1 MTVILLNNPVEF
13 PIAGIRALL
22 KEHAPLF
29 RWQCGDRDYGGSN
42 DTALFDRPHLIMGRS
57 GDDIVM
63 INVALH
69 ATPFEGGGADCPPHR
84 MHIMISQPTIDDDEV
99 ANRLRVLICAGL
111 IQHWHDSAIRIR
123 LKVGG
128 RWLDAPML
136 RDMLVLLAKGA
147 AYDFPPASDEDYA
160 VIAPIS
166 VAAPPP
172 TPPSSTPSSSAPTG
186 LASLTLMLDGPL
198 ALDWPQIGELIA
210 ELDPDGGWSVNGE
223 ANGRGFLLGRGGMI
237 ALLKPEAPVPG
248 HLLDEAFARSWWLE
262 GDRSRIIN
270 HHGQLIISATVEAD
284 APFADK
290 LAYARIMSLI
300 ACLAANSA
308 GVAGVYNVGI
318 GTILDPASV
327 ADMLSIVACAE
338 IPIPLWTWCAWHSLD
353 DGNVSFSSGGF
364 EPFLGYEIEVWNA
377 PVAASF
383 VQEKVSGILRYLLDQ
398 GPVIGHG
405 DTCGATEDDCAIR
418 CFLGDSRVDRN
429 HPTCAIFIEFGLDPV
444 AQPVPDEPVP
454 VPVAPVSF
462 APPRA
467 PTPPPTGFGR
477 RAAGGFG
484 RKGL

>member
-22 KEHAPLF
+22 KEHVPLF
-29 RWQCGDRDYGGSN
+29 RWQCGDRDQGGSS
-42 DTALFDRPHLIMGRS
+42 DIAPFDRPHLIMGRS

-69 ATPFEGGGADCPPHR
+69 TTPYAGNGADCPPHS
-84 MHIMISQPTIDDDEV
+84 MHIMISQPTIDDDEI

-111 IQHWHDSAIRIR
+111 IQHWHDSSVRIR
-123 LKVGG
+123 LKDGG
-128 RWLDAPML
+128 RWLEAAML
-136 RDMLVLLAKGA
+136 RDMMVLLAKGA
-147 AYDFPPASDEDYA
+147 AFENPPAREDHHAPA
-160 VIAPIS
+160 VAVLTAPIN
-166 VAAPPP
+166 VP
-172 TPPSSTPSSSAPTG
+172 TPPSTAPTG
-186 LASLTLMLDGPL
+186 LATLTLMLDGPL
-198 ALDWPQIGELIA
+198 ALDWPQIGEAIK
-210 ELDPDGGWSVNGE
+210 ELDPDGGWTVNGE

-237 ALLKPEAPVPG
+237 ALLKPEAPVPS

-270 HHGQLIISATVEAD
+270 HQGQLIISATVEAD
-284 APFADK
+284 APFAEK

-300 ACLAANSA
+300 ACIAAKGT

-318 GTILDPASV
+318 GTILDAASV

-405 DTCGATEDDCAIR
+405 DTCGATEDDRAIR

-429 HPTCAIFIEFGLDPV
+429 HPTRAMFIEFGLDPV

-454 VPVAPVSF
+454 APETPVSYT
-462 APPRA
+462 PPRA
-467 PTPPPTGFGR
+467 PAPPPTGFGR
-477 RAAGGFG
+477 RAVGGFG